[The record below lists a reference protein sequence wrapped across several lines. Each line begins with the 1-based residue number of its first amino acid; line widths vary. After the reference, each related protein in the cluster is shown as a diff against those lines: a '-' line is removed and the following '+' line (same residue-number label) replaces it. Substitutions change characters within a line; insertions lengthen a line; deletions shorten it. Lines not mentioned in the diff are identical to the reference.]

1 MFSNHVF
8 HYRVSIYNY
17 FDSYF
22 NNHGYEM
29 SVVAPSVQKNNPHT
43 INFKLQLVSYN
54 LFKINYL
61 FKFIKQSNLFSVIF
75 FLHLKDIVFWPLI
88 IYCKI
93 NKIKIIYWNH
103 GVNLQDPNNK
113 IKYIF
118 HNFLHTISDK
128 IILYSENEKKYL
140 SKKNKEK
147 VIIAPN
153 TINFDAL
160 PSISQSK
167 KELHKKYKITYE
179 KIALFVGRIT
189 PEKRVD
195 YLIDL
200 FKDHRLNNYLLII
213 VGSGLS
219 NKLIKCIKQI
229 SNITYYGEIMD
240 LVSINEIFKM
250 SDIFVHPGAI
260 GLSLNQAFYWGLP
273 VITEDVFH
281 GPEIIYLKNN
291 NNGFKVKHNAK
302 NDFIEKIQ
310 LLFNNSK
317 LLDQFSQSS
326 KATIIKEANI
336 DIMANGFITAFN
348 TLK

>member
-1 MFSNHVF
+1 M
-8 HYRVSIYNY
+8 
-17 FDSYF
+17 
-22 NNHGYEM
+22 
-29 SVVAPSVQKNNPHT
+29 
-43 INFKLQLVSYN
+43 QLLSYN
-54 LFKINYL
+54 LIKIHYL
-61 FKFIKQSNLFSVIF
+61 FKFIKLNSPFSVIF
-75 FLHLKDIVFWPLI
+75 FLHLKDLVYWPLI
-88 IYCKI
+88 IYCKF

-103 GVNLQDPNNK
+103 SVNLQDPNNK

-128 IILYSENEKKYL
+128 IILYSKNEERYIANT
-140 SKKNKEK
+140 NKEK

-167 KELHKKYKITYE
+167 KELHKKYKVTYE

-189 PEKRVD
+189 PEKHVD

-219 NKLIKCIKQI
+219 NKLIKCINQI

-240 LVSINEIFKM
+240 LVAINEIFKM
-250 SDIFVHPGAI
+250 SDVFVHPGSI

-273 VITEDVFH
+273 VITGNVFH

-291 NNGFKVKHNAK
+291 KNGFKVKHNVK
-302 NDFIEKIQ
+302 NDFIEKIK

-317 LLDQFSQSS
+317 LLEQFSQSAQ
-326 KATIIKEANI
+326 ATIINEANI
-336 DIMANGFITAFN
+336 DIMANGFVTAFN